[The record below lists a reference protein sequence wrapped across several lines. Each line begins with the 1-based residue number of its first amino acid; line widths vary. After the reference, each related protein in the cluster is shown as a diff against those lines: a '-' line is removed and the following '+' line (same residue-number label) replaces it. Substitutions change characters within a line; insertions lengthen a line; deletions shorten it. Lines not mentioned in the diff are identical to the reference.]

1 MPFQLTFSDQNSS
14 SANDLKRKTTL
25 TFEQAPV
32 VAGAK
37 ECPVPGIDKPVFK
50 ILANEDKTYAIE
62 PLRDSDIRLN
72 GSPIK
77 EKTNLKSGDEILCPP
92 AIVKFYTVRPRAK
105 QSWQS
110 ALLTFAAKV
119 AIAVFL
125 AVQVTVMFWLPWQ
138 LSTSS
143 IWDGAAAKQKITQKL
158 ETTRKRVSALLKQKD
173 LDKADALTQLLVAQV
188 ALDVEQRSLYLRKHE
203 DQMSRSQRRN
213 MVEDLDK
220 LNAILDDVE
229 SKKPFPE
236 IPKPDIDAAVKA
248 ILHK

>member
-32 VAGAK
+32 VVGAK
-37 ECPVPGIDKPVFK
+37 ECPVPEVHKPICK
-50 ILANEDKTYAIE
+50 IHANADKTYAVE
-62 PLRDSDIRLN
+62 PLHDCEIKLN

-77 EKTNLKSGDEILCPP
+77 EKTNLKSGDSILCPP
-92 AIVKFYTVRPRAK
+92 AIIKFYTVRPKAK
-105 QSWQS
+105 QSWQA
-110 ALLTFAAKV
+110 ALLTFTAKI
-119 AIAVFL
+119 AIMVFL
-125 AVQVTVMFWLPWQ
+125 AVQVTVMFWLPWK
-138 LSTSS
+138 LSASS

-158 ETTRKRVSALLKQKD
+158 ESTRKRVSAILKQKEF
-173 LDKADALTQLLVAQV
+173 DKEDTLTQLLVAQV
-188 ALDVEQRSLYLRKHE
+188 ALDIEKRSMYLRKHE
-203 DQMSRSQRRN
+203 DQMTRSQRKN

-229 SKKPFPE
+229 GKKTFPE

-248 ILHK
+248 ILNK